1 MSRNNKTLTNLVGGE
16 LSPLIYARLD
26 LPIYSKGVAK
36 CENFIALPQGGAR
49 YRNGTMFVHYT
60 RLNRN
65 AVFIPFQ
72 FSDQQAYLIEAT
84 DKKFRFYMNNAIITE
99 STKAITAMTNAS
111 PGVFTSNSHGYSNGD
126 EVYIDSLVGPTGIN
140 GKFYLVAGATANTF
154 TLTDIFGTALDTTS
168 SGTYTSGGTAARV
181 YEITTPYEDQD
192 LAYLQYAQSA
202 DTMYIAHFAY
212 EPRKLTRQGHAAWTL
227 ATYTRTANPFTSTTK
242 TITGVTQANPGV
254 VTSAA
259 HGLPNGTR
267 VTITGVVGMTQLNG
281 NQYLVANAAT
291 NTFTLTTLTGVAVDT
306 TAFTAYSS
314 GGTATVPDK
323 YPVAVSFTDSNRLI
337 FGGTVTNPQTFWASK
352 APSTGTTDFDNFTTG
367 TSATDAVVATL
378 STVHGKV
385 DTIQWITNTS
395 KSTTIGTY
403 QTVRRLYGATE
414 EDAFSPTNI
423 NVKSVN
429 NFGCAR
435 ILPMSNG
442 QDLFYIQR
450 TGLVLRSLAYDYTI
464 NGYTTTDRNLVAEHL
479 SSAGLK
485 QVVEQQ
491 SLPDCLWVPRYDG
504 KVLGLTYKAQEN
516 ISGWHRHYLGG
527 SHVNTKNITMPFA
540 KILWMGIMPR
550 PSATDQQWFIVERK
564 IGSNTVRSVEY
575 IADLP
580 VYPQRSDFD
589 GIVTTPGLSARAQ
602 EDADD
607 MMFKNTVYE
616 TQKDG
621 VFTDMSSKF
630 DGSSVGT
637 VAGAQISFTAGNPTL
652 INTTVTITA
661 SAAVFDS
668 TMVGSARQIWKQ
680 YDINGNGG
688 GRAVITGFTS
698 STVVTALITVAF
710 DSTSAIP
717 AGNWFLT
724 SASISGLDYLAGQSV
739 SVVAD
744 GGYQGELTVSAAGVL
759 TLTRQTSKA
768 IIGYKYRGTIET
780 LNIDSG
786 GVTGSAEAKPRNLIK
801 MSVRFLNSIGLQ
813 FGTNIY
819 KLLRYTFQNTG
830 GITDRPPPPFTGLK
844 EQSYSDSWESD
855 KKRILIVQ
863 DVPAPCIAL
872 SIDAFLETVDE

>member
-16 LSPLIYARLD
+16 LSPLMYARLD

-36 CENFIALPQGGAR
+36 CENFVALPQGGAR
-49 YRNGTMFVHYT
+49 YRNGSMFVHYT

-84 DKKFRFYMNNAIITE
+84 DKKFRFYKDNSIITE
-99 STKAITAMTNAS
+99 ATKTLTAMTAAN
-111 PGVFTSNSHGYSNGD
+111 PGVFTSVAHGYVTGD
-126 EVYIDSLVGPTGIN
+126 EVYVDSLVGPSGIN
-140 GKFYLVAGATANTF
+140 GKFYLVVRITNDTF
-154 TLTDIFGTALDTTS
+154 SLTDVFGTALDTS
-168 SGTYTSGGTAARV
+168 ASGAYVSGGTSARV
-181 YEITTPYEDQD
+181 YEVTTPYENQD

-202 DTMYIAHFAY
+202 DTMYIAHYAY

-227 ATYTRTANPFTSTTK
+227 ATYTRTANPFVSTTK
-242 TITGVTQANPGV
+242 TITGVTKANPGV

-267 VTITGVVGMTQLNG
+267 VTITGVVGMTELNG
-281 NQYLVANAAT
+281 NQYLVANTAT

-306 TAFTAYSS
+306 TGFTVYSS
-314 GGTATVPDK
+314 GGVATVPDK

-367 TSATDAVVATL
+367 TAATDAVVATL

-403 QTVRRLYGATE
+403 QTVRRLYGSTE
-414 EDAFSPTNI
+414 EDAFSPLEI

-479 SSAGLK
+479 ATAGLK
-485 QVVEQQ
+485 QVIEQQ
-491 SLPDCLWVPRYDG
+491 GTPDCIWVPRYDG
-504 KVLGLTYKAQEN
+504 KYLGLTYKAQEN
-516 ISGWHRHYLGG
+516 ISGWHRHYFGG
-527 SHVNTKNITMPFA
+527 GHVNTKNITMPFA
-540 KILWMGIMPR
+540 KILWMASMPR
-550 PSATDQQWFIVERK
+550 PSAIDQHWFIVERK
-564 IGSNTVRSVEY
+564 IGVNTIRSVEY
-575 IADLP
+575 IADIP

-589 GIVTTPGLSARAQ
+589 GITTTAGLSSRQ
-602 EDADD
+602 YEDADD
-607 MMFKNTVYE
+607 NMYKNVIYE

-621 VFTDMSSKF
+621 VYLDMASKF
-630 DGSSVGT
+630 DGSAVGT
-637 VAGAQISFTAGNPTL
+637 AASATLTFSSAVIGTA
-652 INTTVTITA
+652 TVTA

-668 TMVGSARQIWKQ
+668 TMVASGRQIWKQ

-688 GRAVITGFTS
+688 GRAVITSYTS
-698 STVVTALITVAF
+698 PTQVTVNITVAF
-710 DSTSAIP
+710 DSVAVIP
-717 AGNWFLT
+717 AGSWFLT
-724 SASISGLDYLAGQSV
+724 SNSISNLNYLAGETV

-744 GGYQGELTVSAAGVL
+744 GSYQGELTVSALGVL
-759 TLTRQTSKA
+759 TLTRQSSK
-768 IIGYKYRGTIET
+768 IIMGYKYRGTIET

-801 MSVRFLNSIGLQ
+801 MAVRFLNSVGLQ
-813 FGTNIY
+813 FGTDIY
-819 KLLRYTFQNTG
+819 KLIRYTFQNTG

-844 EQSYSDSWESD
+844 EQGYSDSWDAS

-863 DVPAPCIAL
+863 DVPAPCTVL